1 MVENS
6 INNSRIAKNTII
18 LYIRMIFLMLI
29 NLYASR
35 IVLAALGVEDYGI
48 YNVVGGVVAMLSFL
62 SGAMATGTQRYLT
75 FELGKNDFNRLKKVF
90 TTSINIHLLIS
101 LIVVLLAETVGLWFF
116 NNKMIIPESRMNAAY
131 WVFQLSV
138 ISTIVL
144 FISVPYNAA
153 IIAHEKM
160 GTFAYISILDALL
173 KLLIAVLLLCVNT
186 DCLITYAILMLCEQ
200 VLIRVIYG
208 TYCKK
213 HFPETKYELVFDRK
227 LFKEML
233 TFSGWNIWG
242 SAASV
247 GMGQGVNILLNVFF
261 GPIVNAALGIAAQ
274 VQGAVS
280 QFAVGF
286 QTAINPSIIK
296 SYASRNINYMHNLVY
311 RASRY
316 SFFLL
321 LCICLPVFLET
332 DMLLS
337 IWLKIVP
344 EYATI
349 FLKLVLC
356 VSVLQSVSNPLMTS
370 AQATGKVKNYQS
382 IVGGLLVFTLPLSY
396 IILKIGGSP
405 QSVFLVE
412 IVICIIAFIVRLFM
426 VKAMIGL
433 SLTQYITSVIMR
445 CVFVTIA
452 AAIVPICVQH
462 LLKESIMSSVIVC
475 LLSVISVI
483 LSSFVLGLPVNE
495 RKAIVQNLKRYIKLC

>member
-1 MVENS
+1 
-6 INNSRIAKNTII
+6 
-18 LYIRMIFLMLI
+18 MLI

-349 FLKLVLC
+349 FF
-356 VSVLQSVSNPLMTS
+356 
-370 AQATGKVKNYQS
+370 KV
-382 IVGGLLVFTLPLSY
+382 
-396 IILKIGGSP
+396 
-405 QSVFLVE
+405 
-412 IVICIIAFIVRLFM
+412 
-426 VKAMIGL
+426 
-433 SLTQYITSVIMR
+433 
-445 CVFVTIA
+445 
-452 AAIVPICVQH
+452 
-462 LLKESIMSSVIVC
+462 SIMC
-475 LLSVISVI
+475 ISPSI
-483 LSSFVLGLPVNE
+483 SF
-495 RKAIVQNLKRYIKLC
+495 